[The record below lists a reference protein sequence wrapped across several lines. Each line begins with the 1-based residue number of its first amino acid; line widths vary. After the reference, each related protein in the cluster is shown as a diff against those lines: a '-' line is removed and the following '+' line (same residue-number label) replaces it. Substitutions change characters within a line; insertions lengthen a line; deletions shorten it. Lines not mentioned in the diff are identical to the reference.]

1 LTEKIGRKG
10 KGDKP
15 ATSYTFSSII
25 MYMPLS
31 ASLCVATSATEKDFD
46 ILVPS
51 WCLFSALDGLE
62 IAARFVVDVGDG
74 SGMMGWR

>member
-1 LTEKIGRKG
+1 MKKRGG
-10 KGDKP
+10 MGGDKP

-46 ILVPS
+46 ILGSLLLPT
-51 WCLFSALDGLE
+51 ALNGLK
-62 IAARFVVDVGDG
+62 IAARFIVDFGDG
-74 SGMMGWR
+74 SEMMGW

>member
-1 LTEKIGRKG
+1 MIDREKKYEGEGRNGKG

-51 WCLFSALDGLE
+51 CCLFSLSMD
-62 IAARFVVDVGDG
+62 
-74 SGMMGWR
+74 